1 MMLETARLNRVKLK
15 LISARHVPKGDKVK
29 KIKGLNDRMASLL
42 PPVQGEKVP
51 TFKEGL
57 LNILGVYRPDAKSIP
72 AERLKVTKL
81 GMMILSST
89 DDIQL
94 EGDYFELLEKIVED
108 SKAYPEF
115 IMGQWMDKLEKAEEI
130 KLPAEKK

>member
-1 MMLETARLNRVKLK
+1 M
-15 LISARHVPKGDKVK
+15 K